1 MKFEENQ
8 RVSFAFQ
15 PKINNYHKPK
25 KKKKKKNPPL
35 EKKRKKKY
43 LTRYEISGV
52 VWWMAQQARWSG
64 LVVNMVRL
72 VWCCGHVVRLVW
84 LRERAREN
92 QIGERERER
101 ERDVLRRR
109 EKKCKQN
116 RNKILAFVV
125 RTVLMNSTV
134 LKIELYGQKC

>member
-1 MKFEENQ
+1 MEWLGGQ
-8 RVSFAFQ
+8 
-15 PKINNYHKPK
+15 HG
-25 KKKKKKNPPL
+25 
-35 EKKRKKKY
+35 
-43 LTRYEISGV
+43 EIGV
-52 VWWMAQQARWSG
+52 VLWSRGEIGMAE
-64 LVVNMVRL
+64 
-72 VWCCGHVVRLVW
+72 
-84 LRERAREN
+84 REGQRELDW
-92 QIGERERER
+92 RERER